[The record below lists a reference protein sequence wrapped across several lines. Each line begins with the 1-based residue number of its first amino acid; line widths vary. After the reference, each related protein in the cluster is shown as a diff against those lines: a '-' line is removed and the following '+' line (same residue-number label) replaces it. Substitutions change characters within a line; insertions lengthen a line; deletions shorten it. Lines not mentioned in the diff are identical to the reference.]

1 MNNIDFRPAM
11 LSGGKLSIAEVH
23 HRQQICTT
31 SALADL
37 EASPEYKLWKR
48 QQDARGPFSTL
59 KSLWQ
64 DIPQLIIA
72 SVMFLV
78 VILLI
83 GASVSLRHQAA
94 QVHNASNA
102 VVHSIAASTN
112 APPPPAQLPSP
123 PLSQQQQQQQQH
135 LEVEPKKSIIS
146 SNQLTNLVESL
157 QSDLKT
163 GRQAVAAAKARAAK
177 AEAQAALLTSKTQ
190 QLQDALA
197 KASLALS
204 SQPPLPKTWSE
215 VGELVLSFIISR
227 PVSSERRFNNVRAM
241 MISPTMALSLLGLVA
256 GIVACSIGIVISM
269 ILRMKQTRYHQTE
282 AKLIAAVPGQTRMEL
297 DRLRGQLATA
307 KLELTAARRAIQQ
320 QQVQVQRLVKAP
332 VKKIVE
338 KANNN
343 SNDGDDA
350 VGEQWRQ
357 AAVSVWTA
365 VVSSSSPE
373 SVTGAA
379 LLMSSNDT
387 IPAVKATHSQSH
399 HTDNNTNATMSP
411 AAWVDAILNHFQ
423 TLSEA
428 LATTTAERSNA
439 IDTAAAAQAECQR
452 FQSAAT
458 AFEKKIQQEGEKY
471 DAIIS
476 NLQEKLHVTES
487 DAISAKDALTA
498 SQQRC
503 AVLDTQAQQVG
514 AALEDADDQR
524 RALEERV
531 VGLEQEL
538 SSLTALAETLSSDKK
553 ALLSTDAS
561 YYENNRGNMASVGT
575 TNPTNTIMGQIM
587 AARHISDRSNTTTG
601 GATLADYFS
610 RRLDSVASMLSGG
623 GGNSSSREG
632 RVSADNSAVSKTDGG
647 DDDGTW
653 LERTNQLF
661 ESAESLLG
669 AQLPSSLTHH
679 QPPPAAAA
687 FAAAPSSDNVAA
699 VVVAPAAAPTSSS
712 SMMLDQEERLLSALQ
727 TSSEQVGELL
737 AALHTAQQLDCRS
750 SSDIDRNAAL
760 IRAENQLRVA
770 HDKVAGAVADLKS
783 AGQGVVQSKGGVR
796 QLAEVMAEKYKV
808 LEACQKVV
816 EQGNQAKI
824 AAERDIDANNATLA
838 DIQVQLQNPF
848 AEEAELKHLRDAAL
862 AALDVAVEAKRVAVA
877 DLTAAHQAVKNAEG
891 EYVQAAREL
900 SQAETKAAEV
910 AAVKNGAAGG
920 LQLAQKRL
928 LTALE
933 AANIALQIDL

>member
-1 MNNIDFRPAM
+1 MV
-11 LSGGKLSIAEVH
+11 SGGKLSAAEVR

-31 SALADL
+31 SAFAQLQ
-37 EASPEYKLWKR
+37 ASPEYKLWKR
-48 QQDARGPFSTL
+48 QQDARGPFSAL

-64 DIPQLIIA
+64 DTPQLIIA

-83 GASVSLRHQAA
+83 GTSVSLRHQATH
-94 QVHNASNA
+94 VHNASNA
-102 VVHSIAASTN
+102 IGNTIAASTSDH
-112 APPPPAQLPSP
+112 PPPAQLPSP
-123 PLSQQQQQQQQH
+123 PVSQQQQQQQQH
-135 LEVEPKKSIIS
+135 IELEPKESIIS
-146 SNQLTNLVESL
+146 SSQLTNLVESL

-163 GRQAVAAAKARAAK
+163 GRQAVAAAEARAAN
-177 AEAQAALLTSKTQ
+177 AEAQAAFLTSKTQ
-190 QLQDALA
+190 QLQAALA
-197 KASLALS
+197 KSSFTLS

-215 VGELVLSFIISR
+215 VGELVLSFITSR
-227 PVSSERRFNNVRAM
+227 HVRSERRFNNARAM
-241 MISPTMALSLLGLVA
+241 MISPTMALSLLGLVT
-256 GIVACSIGIVISM
+256 GIAACSIGIVISM
-269 ILRMKQTRYHQTE
+269 IVRMKQTRYHQTE

-297 DRLRGQLATA
+297 DRLKGQLATA

-320 QQVQVQRLVKAP
+320 QQVQQVQVQQLLKAP
-332 VKKIVE
+332 VEKIVE

-343 SNDGDDA
+343 SNNNNDA
-350 VGEQWRQ
+350 VREQWRQ
-357 AAVSVWTA
+357 AAVSVWNA

-373 SVTGAA
+373 SVSGAA

-387 IPAVKATHSQSH
+387 IPAVKATHSHSH
-399 HTDNNTNATMSP
+399 HNDNNTNATTSP
-411 AAWVDAILNHFQ
+411 AAWMDAILYHFQ

-452 FQSAAT
+452 FQSAAA
-458 AFEKKIQQEGEKY
+458 AFEIKIQQEGEKY

-476 NLQEKLHVTES
+476 NLQEKLHLTES
-487 DAISAKDALTA
+487 DVISAKDALAA

-503 AVLDTQAQQVG
+503 AVLDTQAQRVG
-514 AALEDADDQR
+514 AALEEADDQR
-524 RALEERV
+524 RGLEERV

-538 SSLTALAETLSSDKK
+538 SSLTALAEMLSSDKK
-553 ALLSTDAS
+553 ALLSTDGS
-561 YYENNRGNMASVGT
+561 NNESNRDNMASVGT
-575 TNPTNTIMGQIM
+575 TNPTDTIMGQIM
-587 AARHISDRSNTTTG
+587 AARHISDRSTTTTS

-610 RRLDSVASMLSGG
+610 RRLDSVASMLNGGG
-623 GGNSSSREG
+623 GGNSNSSSRER
-632 RVSADNSAVSKTDGG
+632 RVSADNGAVNNNDGG

-679 QPPPAAAA
+679 EPP
-687 FAAAPSSDNVAA
+687 AAAPSSDDVAA
-699 VVVAPAAAPTSSS
+699 VVVTPAAVPSSSS
-712 SMMLDQEERLLSALQ
+712 SMMLDQEERLLLALQ

-737 AALHTAQQLDCRS
+737 AALHTARQLDCRS
-750 SSDIDRNAAL
+750 SSDMNRNAAL

-770 HDKVAGAVADLKS
+770 HDKVAGAVTDLKS
-783 AGQGVVQSKGGVR
+783 AGQGVVQSKVGVK
-796 QLAEVMAEKYKV
+796 QLAEVVAEKYRA

-816 EQGNQAKI
+816 EQANQAKI

-838 DIQVQLQNPF
+838 DIQAQLQNPF
-848 AEEAELKHLRDAAL
+848 AEEAELKPLRDAAL

-900 SQAETKAAEV
+900 SQAETKATEV

-933 AANIALQIDL
+933 AANIALQVDL